1 MHFSDLEFVHFVNPS
16 YMSPTN
22 VAISAGRDGEVLGLV
37 PNLFSGR
44 TLVLV
49 LLGLVKVVDRY
60 EVHLMN
66 LIAHKMA

>member
-1 MHFSDLEFVHFVNPS
+1 
-16 YMSPTN
+16 MSPTN

-66 LIAHKMA
+66 FIAHKMA